1 MALGTQ
7 SAGSSW
13 SADLREFAEDL
24 VRLVHERGSETTR
37 YLLQTE
43 VHTYAFSVAANAILS
58 FFPFIVLLMTITRRI
73 FRSQAMTDVVT
84 QLVRDFLPAGQDF
97 IVRNLTVLVNAREGV
112 QVMSLVILLFTSN
125 GVFLP
130 LEVALNHVWGIEKD
144 RSWLGNQ
151 LVSFGLALAVGTL
164 ALLSI
169 ALTAGN
175 QALITAAF
183 HGELAR
189 TAAFAVMKVFAL
201 GASIGI
207 FFLIYWVLPN
217 GKIRARAVLPTAVAI
232 GILWEGAKYLYI
244 LALPVLDFK
253 EVYGPFAISV
263 TLMFWAFLSG
273 MLLLAGAH
281 MSAMKANGKPPG

>member
-1 MALGTQ
+1 MALDPTAPG
-7 SAGSSW
+7 ASW
-13 SADLREFAEDL
+13 SADLREFAQDL
-24 VRLVHERGSETTR
+24 FRLVHERGAETTR

-43 VHTYAFSVAANAILS
+43 VHTYAFSVAANSILS
-58 FFPFIVLLMTITRRI
+58 FFPFIVLLMTITRRV
-73 FRSQAMTDVVT
+73 FRSQAMTDVVI

-97 IVRNLTVLVNAREGV
+97 VVRNLTVLVNAREGV

-151 LVSFGLALAVGTL
+151 AVSFALAIAVGLL

-175 QALITAAF
+175 QALITSAF
-183 HGELAR
+183 HGEIAR
-189 TAAFAVMKVFAL
+189 AAAYAVMKLFAL

-217 GKIRARAVLPTAVAI
+217 GRIRARDVLPAAVAI

-263 TLMFWAFLSG
+263 TLMFWAFISG

-281 MSAMKANGKPPG
+281 MSALRRNGRRA